1 MFHVGEPDSL
11 HVSVFVLVHDMGTTA
26 RSVIEGDQNE
36 SAASLSTS
44 EMTLRHSSASRRWR
58 WLADANIT
66 PPDSIS
72 LERRRACPQKGR
84 IKSRLWPSSPIPRTC
99 RSWCSSA
106 PAPNA
111 LLSPQVSLGRSSRSG
126 IRANARFWVAVLLD
140 DPAGVAHRAREDR
153 WSTLEYGC
161 HVRDVFRVVDWR
173 LNLMLTQDDPADPN
187 WDQDRTALDDHYEHQ
202 DPATVA
208 AELAD
213 AAEVLARDF
222 EGVDATA
229 WQRPGTRSD
238 GARFTV
244 ETIGQYLLHD
254 VVHHVGDVKC
264 DLATST

>member
-1 MFHVGEPDSL
+1 VPTKGEDRVPVVAIVPDTKDWTW
-11 HVSVFVLVHDMGTTA
+11 V
-26 RSVIEGDQNE
+26 
-36 SAASLSTS
+36 
-44 EMTLRHSSASRRWR
+44 
-58 WLADANIT
+58 
-66 PPDSIS
+66 
-72 LERRRACPQKGR
+72 LERPCPECAFE
-84 IKSRLWPSSPIPRTC
+84 SSGVTRQEFPER
-99 RSWCSSA
+99 
-106 PAPNA
+106 
-111 LLSPQVSLGRSSRSG
+111 

-161 HVRDVFRVVDWR
+161 HVRDVFRVVDRR
-173 LNLMLTQDDPADPN
+173 LNLMLTQDDPAYPN

-254 VVHHVGDVKC
+254 VVHHVGDVKR